1 MIDTLTRGKRIDNG
15 EWIYGYYFYDNQSQ
29 KGYITFGNNTY
40 KIKLFGE
47 GYSYYQVSAFEVL
60 PKTVGRYTGLTD
72 KNGTKIF
79 EGDVLKVLNE
89 RTVCVYHNGCFG
101 YMFKDCFITFKNFCR
116 TNFEVISSIHD
127 SSDMMEV
134 SQ

>member
-79 EGDVLKVLNE
+79 EGDILRVLNE
-89 RTVCVYHNGCFG
+89 TVVCIYKNGCFG
-101 YMFKDCFITFKNFCR
+101 YMFKGIFMTFKNFCQK
-116 TNFEVISSIHD
+116 NFEVISSIHD